1 MEALIVVLVM
11 HCGIPEA
18 VVLDTPDNLRIA
30 PVSVEMRAMVLEQYL
45 KAEEGGGANGQ
56 GQRRGRHGRE
66 VQGLDVRLPIVAR
79 VLSIAL
85 ALVVNGCACKPLA
98 AVNPPRVGVSCWAA
112 R

>member
-45 KAEEGGGANGQ
+45 KAEEGGARTAKVNV
-56 GQRRGRHGRE
+56 E
-66 VQGLDVRLPIVAR
+66 DVT
-79 VLSIAL
+79 
-85 ALVVNGCACKPLA
+85 GEKCK
-98 AVNPPRVGVSCWAA
+98 VST
-112 R
+112 